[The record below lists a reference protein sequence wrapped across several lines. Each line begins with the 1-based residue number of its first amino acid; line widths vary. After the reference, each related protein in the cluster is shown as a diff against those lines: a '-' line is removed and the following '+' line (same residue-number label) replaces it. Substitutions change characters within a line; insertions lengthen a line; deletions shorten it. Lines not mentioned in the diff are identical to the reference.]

1 MMPMEDLPN
10 GAQSSEDVP
19 DEAKN
24 PPETSAPSNCCK
36 LLNCCGKT
44 EQQGISRNKIEP
56 VIFQPINDV
65 YLHLGITNSPNLTK
79 LTKMVQLSIPID
91 AYPTEL
97 ITLYEQ
103 ITTAYYQH
111 ISKYS

>member
-65 YLHLGITNSPNLTK
+65 YLQLKPNRRIRVIHLNGQGAL
-79 LTKMVQLSIPID
+79 
-91 AYPTEL
+91 PTSNP
-97 ITLYEQ
+97 
-103 ITTAYYQH
+103 YYLQPH
-111 ISKYS
+111 SG